1 MQGLSVNATDSGD
14 GLCSAGAGWALEVTK
29 AKCPHFM
36 LKEMEAQAASC
47 LGLAATC
54 VTLDM

>member
-1 MQGLSVNATDSGD
+1 MLQIVVMVCVVQELD
-14 GLCSAGAGWALEVTK
+14 GPLEVTK
-29 AKCPHFM
+29 AKCPHFT